1 MLPVL
6 DRGRLRGQDRSGRP
20 LWCVPG
26 QRVDSGD
33 RERFAI
39 CESLLAI
46 ARGLPAIR
54 RCRVA
59 VPSGL
64 RALLGGLLAE
74 VPGALTL
81 LRGANDDLRDG
92 DRQFVVLLEFGVAL
106 RHRQIARGGSPIA
119 HQRRQVAGCGGL
131 VSFMGA
137 LKACRGGV
145 LTLERRAPTDFTA
158 GLVLS
163 GIDALREVAIG
174 GGLIAFGASLVSL
187 TASLIAVGERLIA
200 VRERLIAVRERLLVT
215 ETR

>member
-1 MLPVL
+1 
-6 DRGRLRGQDRSGRP
+6 
-20 LWCVPG
+20 VPG
-26 QRVDSGD
+26 QRVDFGD

-137 LKACRGGV
+137 FKACRGGV

-163 GIDALREVAIG
+163 GIDALREVAIAGGLIAIG
-174 GGLIAFGASLVSL
+174 GGLVAFGASLVSL